1 MSVLDSFIR
10 SFKVNDDYD
19 DYDEDDYLDDE
30 EEVEEP
36 ARGSKSDSSKVTP
49 IRGGRAR
56 SIPSDMEVCV
66 IKPTSYD
73 EAKEITDT
81 LLANRT
87 VVLNLEG
94 LNVDVAQRIMD
105 FTLGSAYAI
114 GGHYT
119 NISHYIFVI
128 TPKSVDISGDF
139 PDATLAAGLGAPA
152 AAKGF

>member
-1 MSVLDSFIR
+1 MSVLDKFIN
-10 SFKVNDDYD
+10 SWKYNDDYD
-19 DYDEDDYLDDE
+19 DDYDEEDDYLDDE
-30 EEVEEP
+30 PEEKVKP
-36 ARGSKSDSSKVTP
+36 AKGESTKVTP
-49 IRGGRAR
+49 IRGGKAR
-56 SIPSDMEVCV
+56 SLPSDMEVCV
-66 IKPTSYD
+66 IKPTSFE

-81 LLANRT
+81 LLSNRT

-139 PDATLAAGLGAPA
+139 PDASLAVGLGAPA
-152 AAKGF
+152 TGKGF